1 MFVVHLFDKF
11 TIMNEVD
18 RESNKTSHNVTDK
31 KEVSLQIRGF
41 LTFSKKSCYYS
52 KHSLIDVNDRISKFI
67 FIYRSPLMTM
77 TYTKFIFQN

>member
-1 MFVVHLFDKF
+1 MFVVYLFDKF

-31 KEVSLQIRGF
+31 KEVSLR
-41 LTFSKKSCYYS
+41 SAKKSCYYS

-77 TYTKFIFQN
+77 TYRKFIFQN